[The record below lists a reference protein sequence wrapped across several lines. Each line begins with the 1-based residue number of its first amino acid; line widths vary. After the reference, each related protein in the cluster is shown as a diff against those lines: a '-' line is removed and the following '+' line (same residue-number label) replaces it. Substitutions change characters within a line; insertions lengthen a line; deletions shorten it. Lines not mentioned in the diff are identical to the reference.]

1 MRGLALSKPR
11 NTDTDMGACRL
22 KQSVE
27 IAVIQEPGA
36 DLALAFDVNDTAM
49 FKAERM
55 DQGLAR
61 SLTHLD
67 PARSAI

>member
-1 MRGLALSKPR
+1 MPGLALSKPR
-11 NTDTDMGACRL
+11 NTDTGLGGVRL

-49 FKAERM
+49 FQAERV